1 MFDPLRNPVDYFTVA
16 GQRSPGVAELQG
28 VTLSRTIDER
38 KGFGLMGA
46 TTVVKG
52 QKLARFSA
60 SVRLFEVAHFEAWQT
75 FVDTLRRFN
84 PRNDRMRGFT
94 FSHPQTDQLGISA
107 VVVEEIGAPTQTG
120 DGEWTAVIKFVE
132 HRRPRPMLARTD
144 GSEDGEPAEPPDPVE
159 ALIDDLRGEA
169 RGLAR

>member
-1 MFDPLRNPVDYFTVA
+1 MFDPLRAPVDYFEVA
-16 GQRSPGVAELQG
+16 GKRSPGVSELEG

-52 QKLARFSA
+52 QKLAKFSA
-60 SVRLFEVAHFEAWQT
+60 KVRLYEAEHFEQWQL
-75 FVDTLRRFN
+75 FVDMLRAFN
-84 PRNDRMRGFT
+84 PRQDRIKGHS

-120 DGEWTAVIKFVE
+120 DGEWTATIKFVE

-144 GSEDGEPAEPPDPVE
+144 GSDTGASSPDPYDQEIERLTTRVQ
-159 ALIDDLRGEA
+159 DYA
-169 RGLAR
+169 R